1 MANIPGPVPP
11 PPPGVAGPFATPAF
25 LTANPTFIE
34 QYRGWYG
41 YNNPGSI
48 PAGTIP
54 LPAAFIPSWRA
65 ANFVRAPL
73 PLDFVA
79 PLLGPTIPTAIVFPP
94 APPLPFEI
102 PAAAQLAFL
111 NPPFAPRG
119 IGKRPANWRGNKV
132 LGFGGQGTVC
142 LWEWSPKA
150 TARPTI
156 DQLQV
161 AVKIATPTGVGD
173 LGLEAAT
180 MMAHRKIE
188 SDHIARLLAPPKIL
202 TRADCVREGL
212 LPGVWQGRINRLMME
227 YYPHGSL
234 DGLRRRRRA
243 RNFPFEELTL
253 WRIFECLVDGCSV
266 LTYDQELKMSSV
278 GNVLVPAV
286 QVPPLRTT
294 VHFDLKPHNI
304 FAAIS
309 NKEHDGIPVYKI
321 GDFGGI
327 LKVDSNP
334 LNVKARN
341 VWRVDNAMRLQGTR
355 GYYAPEQFTPRWD
368 SKDFRTSP
376 VCGKY
381 GTATNVW
388 GIGVI
393 MYQVCIPFS
402 YLHNSQAKADA
413 IYTSA
418 PPRPHR
424 PFSYT
429 SATTGETFVS
439 YGQFLARQN
448 YSGTIKDLIAECL
461 AEIPGQR
468 PGLIELKT
476 RIRDNIALLKA
487 NGATSDKWYD
497 MELPDPESVRA
508 EATDIALAAGPI
520 APPPA
525 GNRRAPFRKANL
537 KATRGWPY

>member
-65 ANFVRAPL
+65 TNFVRAPL

-212 LPGVWQGRINRLMME
+212 LPG
-227 YYPHGSL
+227 
-234 DGLRRRRRA
+234 
-243 RNFPFEELTL
+243 
-253 WRIFECLVDGCSV
+253 
-266 LTYDQELKMSSV
+266 ELKMSSV

-393 MYQVCIPFS
+393 MYQVRIPFS

-429 SATTGETFVS
+429 SATTGENFVS

-497 MELPDPESVRA
+497 MELPDPQSVRA